1 MKIYNENNELV
12 TTYDRTQ
19 YRLKLEKV
27 LIASYSSYAE
37 IPQDYRGYQISIE
50 NGAYKVY
57 ERYGRLIAYTEQEK
71 QRLYEREVEKLI
83 RQKYSVSQEFA
94 LLRQR
99 DSKISE
105 FTEYNIYAED
115 CKLQAKTKFKMI

>member
-27 LIASYSSYAE
+27 LIGSYASYVE

-57 ERYGRLIAYTEQEK
+57 ERYGRLIAYTEQEILK
-71 QRLYEREVEKLI
+71 LYEREVEKQI
-83 RQKYSVSQEFA
+83 RQKYSVSQELA

-99 DSKISE
+99 YVKIEE
-105 FTEYNIYAED
+105 FDEYNSYVEN
-115 CKLQAKTKFKMI
+115 CKTNAKILYKLI